1 MAAIQEHEAKPA
13 LDRNHLILGGNPL
26 GTVSPKL
33 LVPAEGKLI
42 LLNISDIDWVEA
54 QGNYSILHV
63 GEAGYRM
70 RATLRDLLARLPGE
84 SFTRVHRS
92 AIVNL
97 ARIQEIDTW
106 VGGRHEITLQNGA
119 RIRLSRHNWKAL
131 KRQLLALAS

>member
-1 MAAIQEHEAKPA
+1 MAAVEQLEGKLT
-13 LDRNHLILGGNPL
+13 LDRSNLIIGGNPL
-26 GTVSPKL
+26 GSVTPKL

-42 LLNISDIDWVEA
+42 LLNVADIDWVEA

-63 GEAGYRM
+63 GETTHRM
-70 RATLRDLLARLPGE
+70 RATLRELLTRLPRAN
-84 SFTRVHRS
+84 FMRVHRS

-119 RIRLSRHNWKAL
+119 RIRLSRHSWKAL
-131 KRQLLALAS
+131 KQQLLALAS

>member
-1 MAAIQEHEAKPA
+1 MATVQEREGKLA
-13 LDRNHLILGGNPL
+13 LDHSNLILGGNPL
-26 GTVSPKL
+26 GAVSPKL

-63 GEAGYRM
+63 GEMAYRM
-70 RATLRDLLARLPGE
+70 RGTLRDLLARLPGT

-119 RIRLSRHNWKAL
+119 RIRLSRHSWKAL
-131 KRQLLALAS
+131 KQQLLALAS